1 MKLDLLVL
9 RYPHHFLFL
18 HLLLLRDTLR
28 LLRVTTPAALCV
40 PASPGPYNGGGAH
53 GSASGFTGLGRSPSS
68 AGYSPG
74 QIGQTGGGGGMGGV
88 AMGPR
93 SNSAIDP
100 AAVRRASVRAQ
111 YAQRSRIIATQNSP
125 LVGLRK

>member
-1 MKLDLLVL
+1 M
-9 RYPHHFLFL
+9 
-18 HLLLLRDTLR
+18 
-28 LLRVTTPAALCV
+28 
-40 PASPGPYNGGGAH
+40 
-53 GSASGFTGLGRSPSS
+53 GRSPSS
-68 AGYSPG
+68 
-74 QIGQTGGGGGMGGV
+74 GGGGQVGPIGPTAGGTGYGGGV

-111 YAQRSRIIATQNSP
+111 YAQRSRIVANQNSP

>member
-1 MKLDLLVL
+1 M
-9 RYPHHFLFL
+9 
-18 HLLLLRDTLR
+18 
-28 LLRVTTPAALCV
+28 TTPAALCV

-53 GSASGFTGLGRSPSS
+53 GSSAAASGFTGLGRSPSS